1 MSPELGIANPQ
12 FSSNVMLPFPLID
25 ELSHKFGA
33 CKVCPG
39 IKNGKSNILLGDDF
53 RGENEHIQI
62 CQAGQV
68 FA

>member
-33 CKVCPG
+33 CKVRPG
-39 IKNGKSNILLGDDF
+39 IKNGKSNILLEDDF
-53 RGENEHIQI
+53 RG
-62 CQAGQV
+62 GK
-68 FA
+68 